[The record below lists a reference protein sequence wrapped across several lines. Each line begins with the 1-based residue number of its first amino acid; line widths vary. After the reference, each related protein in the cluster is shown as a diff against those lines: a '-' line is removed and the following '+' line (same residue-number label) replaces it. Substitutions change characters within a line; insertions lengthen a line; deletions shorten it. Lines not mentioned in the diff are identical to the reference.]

1 MAKVFG
7 AELAKQIEKHRQCL
21 VDAQD
26 RRDERIGAG
35 WTDEDDCFYLSELS
49 SKAYANAICN
59 SKY

>member
-35 WTDEDDCFYLSELS
+35 WTDRKSVV
-49 SKAYANAICN
+49 
-59 SKY
+59 